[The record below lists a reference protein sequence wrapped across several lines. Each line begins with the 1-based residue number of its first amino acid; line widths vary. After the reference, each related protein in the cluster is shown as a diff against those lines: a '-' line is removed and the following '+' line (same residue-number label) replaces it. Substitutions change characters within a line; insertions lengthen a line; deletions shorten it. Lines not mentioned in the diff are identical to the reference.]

1 MIVWCMTSNVTA
13 MFVIEGG
20 GIDSFG
26 VRGIDAFVIQGV
38 QRRVSSNIRC
48 FNAFVSCLS
57 LLCLRNSSI
66 IDEDD
71 GWRSISWSFCM
82 FSGVKWEFHPSR
94 FQGGVIVRIWGDA
107 EIGNHK
113 WLLQSVV

>member
-13 MFVIEGG
+13 MFGIEGG

-38 QRRVSSNIRC
+38 KRRVSSNILC
-48 FNAFVSCLS
+48 FNDFGSCLL

-66 IDEDD
+66 IDEYD
-71 GWRSISWSFCM
+71 GCWSISWRFCM
-82 FSGVKWEFHPSR
+82 FSGVKWEFNPSR
-94 FQGGVIVRIWGDA
+94 FQGGVIVRI
-107 EIGNHK
+107 
-113 WLLQSVV
+113 